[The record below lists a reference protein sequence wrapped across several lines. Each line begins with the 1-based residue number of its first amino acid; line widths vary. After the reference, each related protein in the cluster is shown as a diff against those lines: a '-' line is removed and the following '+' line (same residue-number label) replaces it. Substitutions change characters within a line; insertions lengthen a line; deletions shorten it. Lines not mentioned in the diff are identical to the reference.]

1 MVRTRQFQLGF
12 IGVVEQGHDR
22 EILVVGHRIKFVGVA
37 LGALQGE
44 AQPRGAG
51 GGHPVHHG
59 MIAEFQRIDAA
70 FLVQHRVPV
79 EPGGDELVGGGI
91 GEEIARNLFDC
102 ELVEGQVGV
111 ERADDPVAP
120 GPDGAAAVLFITI
133 GVRITGQIEPLPSPS
148 LAIMRRG
155 QQAVHGMFI
164 GLRGRVGERGGQ
176 FCSGGGEAG
185 QVEAD
190 APEQG
195 GLAGFR

>member
-1 MVRTRQFQLGF
+1 M
-12 IGVVEQGHDR
+12 
-22 EILVVGHRIKFVGVA
+22 VGHRIKFVGVA

-44 AQPRGAG
+44 AQPGGAG
-51 GGHPVHHG
+51 GGHAVHHG

-70 FLVQHRVPV
+70 FLVQHCVPM
-79 EPGGDELVGGGI
+79 EPGGDQLVGGGI
-91 GEEIARNLFDC
+91 GEEIARNLFDR

-133 GVRITGQIEPLPSPS
+133 GVCITGQIEPLPSPS
-148 LAIMRRG
+148 LAIMRGG
-155 QQAVHGMFI
+155 QQAVHGILI
-164 GLRGRVGERGGQ
+164 GLRGRAGEPGGQ
-176 FCSGGGEAG
+176 FCGGGGEAG

-195 GLAGFR
+195 GPAGFR